1 MSSQLYRSYSLLV
14 LTMLIWAGGW
24 VSGKLVT
31 TTVPPFTAGFIQYL
45 PASILLLGLT
55 LLTRPKPAHHYGRA
69 QFKGFALLGLT
80 GFFGYSI
87 LFFVGVRLTT
97 AGQGVII
104 SGFSPAAV
112 SIFAYILDKE
122 VLDSRWQYFG
132 LVVSFVGIIFVIG
145 IQAVLDFQ
153 PSYTLGNLIIL
164 ASMFSWGLYSA
175 IGKRVTQT
183 VSPLEA
189 ITGAAITGT
198 IMFAVGAT
206 FEQFWSLPGLQ
217 SPLFWFNIL
226 YLGVLGSFVGDTLY
240 LQAVSRIGPTRT
252 GVFLNLVPIFGVVL
266 SALIL
271 NESIY
276 WSFIIGMILIIAG
289 ILIIN
294 HRPKSMMNSDSS
306 PIAGARRE
314 QTATN

>member
-1 MSSQLYRSYSLLV
+1 MSSHLYRSYFLLF

-45 PASILLLGLT
+45 AASIPLLGLL
-55 LLTRPKPAHHYGRA
+55 LLTRPKSNLHYGRTEL
-69 QFKGFALLGLT
+69 KGFVLLGLT

-97 AGQGVII
+97 ASQGVII

-112 SIFAYILDKE
+112 SICAYILDKE
-122 VLDSRWQYFG
+122 VLESRWQYSGFI
-132 LVVSFVGIIFVIG
+132 VSFVGIIFVIG
-145 IQAVLDFQ
+145 IQALFIFE
-153 PSYTLGNLIIL
+153 PSSMIGNLIVL

-175 IGKRVTQT
+175 IGERVMQK

-198 IMFAVGAT
+198 AIFALGAVA
-206 FEQFWSLPGLQ
+206 EQFWSLPGLQ

-226 YLGVLGSFVGDTLY
+226 YLGILGSFVGDTLY
-240 LQAVSRIGPTRT
+240 LQAVNRIGPTRT
-252 GVFLNLVPIFGVVL
+252 GVFLNLVPIFGVIL

-271 NESIY
+271 SDPIY
-276 WSFIIGMILIIAG
+276 WTSIVGMVLIIAG
-289 ILIIN
+289 ILVIN
-294 HRPKSMMNSDSS
+294 HRPKTTTAVNS
-306 PIAGARRE
+306 
-314 QTATN
+314 